1 MSEWTEQ
8 RSEPSVDSL
17 QTSENPDKKFHF
29 GTFFVPSEIFWY
41 NILLVVTCNELFFLV

>member
-17 QTSENPDKKFHF
+17 QTSENPDKKF
-29 GTFFVPSEIFWY
+29 VPSEIFWY
-41 NILLVVTCNELFFLV
+41 NILLVVTCNGLC